1 MDIDDARAGM
11 AGIEAAQAHAVREAA
26 SFRWPWWYV
35 AATAALMLA
44 ISAAMD
50 FDDNAALFTVVYCCG
65 VSLLQI
71 PLTARTRLRLHRSR
85 TTFRVNWPQAALLIA
100 VAGVY
105 VLARVALGAADAPLP
120 STLAGLVTA
129 GVYAAGLP
137 LAQRMTARR
146 LRAAS
151 R

>member
-1 MDIDDARAGM
+1 MDIDDAQAGLS
-11 AGIEAAQAHAVREAA
+11 GIEAAQAHAVREAA

-50 FDDNAALFTVVYCCG
+50 FYDNAALFLVVYCCG

-71 PLTARTRLRLHRSR
+71 PLTARTRVRLHRSR
-85 TTFRVNWPQAALLIA
+85 STFRVNWPQAALLIA

-105 VLARVALGAADAPLP
+105 VLVRVALGAAGAPLP
-120 STLAGLVTA
+120 STLAGVVTA
-129 GVYAAGLP
+129 AAYAAGLP

-146 LRAAS
+146 LQAAG
-151 R
+151 

>member
-1 MDIDDARAGM
+1 MDIDDARSGM
-11 AGIEAAQAHAVREAA
+11 AGIEAAQAHAMREVA

-85 TTFRVNWPQAALLIA
+85 TTFRVNWPKAALLIA
-100 VAGVY
+100 VAGAY
-105 VLARVALGAADAPLP
+105 VLARVALGAAGAPLP
-120 STLAGLVTA
+120 STLAGVVMA
-129 GVYAAGLP
+129 SVYVAGLP
-137 LAQRMTARR
+137 LAQRMTGRR

-151 R
+151 

>member
-50 FDDNAALFTVVYCCG
+50 FDDNAALFAVGYCCG
-65 VSLLQI
+65 ESLLQI
-71 PLTARTRLRLHRSR
+71 PLPARARVRLHRPRS
-85 TTFRVNWPQAALLIA
+85 TFRVNWPQAALLIP
-100 VAGVY
+100 VGGGSG
-105 VLARVALGAADAPLP
+105 LARRGVA
-120 STLAGLVTA
+120 
-129 GVYAAGLP
+129 
-137 LAQRMTARR
+137 
-146 LRAAS
+146 
-151 R
+151 